1 MNQPQQQSLDV
12 KGKYY
17 ILNLA
22 GGLGARIIQTC
33 FIRSLITKRKKE
45 KNSYPILVIDNT
57 IIGQMASQ
65 VLSNQNVIS
74 VQVPESPNSYPHHPG
89 LMTIQDGTKEHPIW
103 IDSWRESYK
112 DTGGWLWEL
121 LNNNWKRSYHIE
133 YGFGLT
139 KAIHESKHNNTRC

>member
-1 MNQPQQQSLDV
+1 MNQPQQPTLDV

-33 FIRSLITKRKKE
+33 FIRSLITKRKQE
-45 KNSYPILVIDNT
+45 RNSYPILVIDNT

-89 LMTIQDGTKEHPIW
+89 LMTIQDGTKEHPYW
-103 IDSWRESYK
+103 IV
-112 DTGGWLWEL
+112 TG
-121 LNNNWKRSYHIE
+121 KQH
-133 YGFGLT
+133 FGLIKPVT
-139 KAIHESKHNNTRC
+139 PSDQ

>member
-89 LMTIQDGTKEHPIW
+89 LMTMQDVQRNT
-103 IDSWRESYK
+103 R
-112 DTGGWLWEL
+112 
-121 LNNNWKRSYHIE
+121 
-133 YGFGLT
+133 FGLT
-139 KAIHESKHNNTRC
+139 LGERVIKTLAVGYGNY